1 MYRICKYMYII
12 TFALFLFP
20 SEVYSAVDTTV
31 NSDGFIFR
39 CYTSSYDSLFKADV
53 VEVCTDTFH
62 ISIPQWVEDGQG
74 NLYKVSYISKEAFSK
89 LDCENLNITYP
100 HSISHT
106 GYQAFGGNENIKVLS
121 INGAITHISS
131 FTFAH
136 CSSLEHLKVS
146 SVEVVGYGAFLR
158 CKSLKDI
165 SFIDSVKVIEEHA
178 FAECGNIDTLVMPDC
193 LCKLGF
199 RAFAHCSNLKFIKF
213 SKSIKY
219 IRTLTFDHCIGLT
232 EIYFPENIERI
243 GRNAFRGCS
252 NLKKVKVSKNT
263 VVEENAFPEDTIV
276 EIY

>member
-1 MYRICKYMYII
+1 M
-12 TFALFLFP
+12 
-20 SEVYSAVDTTV
+20 
-31 NSDGFIFR
+31 
-39 CYTSSYDSLFKADV
+39 
-53 VEVCTDTFH
+53 
-62 ISIPQWVEDGQG
+62 
-74 NLYKVSYISKEAFSK
+74 
-89 LDCENLNITYP
+89 
-100 HSISHT
+100 
-106 GYQAFGGNENIKVLS
+106 
-121 INGAITHISS
+121 
-131 FTFAH
+131 
-136 CSSLEHLKVS
+136 
-146 SVEVVGYGAFLR
+146 
-158 CKSLKDI
+158 
-165 SFIDSVKVIEEHA
+165 KVIEEHA